1 MAICKSP
8 KCGATIAFVT
18 TTAGEKMCVDP
29 GTKTIIDPRTGEI
42 HKGFVP
48 HWATCKDPDFFR
60 RKKKG
65 KRSWEVN

>member
-29 GTKTIIDPRTGEI
+29 GTKTIIDPHTGEV
-42 HKGFVP
+42 HKGFTP
-48 HWATCKDPDFFR
+48 HWSTCKDPDFFR

-65 KRSWEVN
+65 KR